1 MFVRKRTRL
10 SSLLLFS
17 ILYAF
22 AGQTVHAVTPITFK
36 LVSNYLVVVPVRVND
51 EGPFDFLLDTGTN
64 TTLLTPELAR
74 RINLRATSRI
84 PLITLSGTEMLPR
97 AMLDSLAL
105 GTKSLKHLEVIFD
118 DLRGIRAVNSKI
130 CGVLGQNF
138 LSQFNYLIDYRERRV
153 EFEENG
159 DLEKRYAG
167 TPLKVEH
174 DEGKLIVTSQTT
186 APVHE
191 TLRLVLDSG
200 ASHLVIFPPASFRL
214 RIEAEHRDSFLVTT
228 NSTGNTIK
236 QGLLHDLSVGDEH
249 IEALPV
255 ALILPHAPVER
266 RSEDGLL
273 PTCLFRIIFFQN
285 DKHTVILNPRAS

>member
-1 MFVRKRTRL
+1 MKMFVRKRTRL

-118 DLRGIRAVNSKI
+118 DLRGIR
-130 CGVLGQNF
+130 
-138 LSQFNYLIDYRERRV
+138 
-153 EFEENG
+153 
-159 DLEKRYAG
+159 
-167 TPLKVEH
+167 
-174 DEGKLIVTSQTT
+174 
-186 APVHE
+186 
-191 TLRLVLDSG
+191 
-200 ASHLVIFPPASFRL
+200 
-214 RIEAEHRDSFLVTT
+214 
-228 NSTGNTIK
+228 
-236 QGLLHDLSVGDEH
+236 
-249 IEALPV
+249 
-255 ALILPHAPVER
+255 
-266 RSEDGLL
+266 
-273 PTCLFRIIFFQN
+273 
-285 DKHTVILNPRAS
+285 